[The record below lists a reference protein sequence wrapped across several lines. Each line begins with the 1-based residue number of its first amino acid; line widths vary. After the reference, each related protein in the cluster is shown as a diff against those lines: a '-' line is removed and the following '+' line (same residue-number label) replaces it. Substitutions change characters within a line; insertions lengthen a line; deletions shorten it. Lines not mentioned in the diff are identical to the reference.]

1 MVGSGMMIVNAPWGL
16 EDELARLGEK
26 FAAR

>member
-1 MVGSGMMIVNAPWGL
+1 MMIVNAPWGL